1 METKKL
7 IGGLLAGTAIGIA
20 IGILLAPGSG
30 EQTRNNVVKG
40 SKRFANDL
48 KNTVEESMDS
58 LKNQYNR
65 SVDETAKRG
74 REVIT
79 QVGERIKA

>member
-40 SKRFANDL
+40 SKRLANDL